1 MARPIARGV
10 LSFGLVAI
18 PVEIHTATKSQ
29 NVSFNLLHAK
39 CGSRI
44 RNQIF
49 CPACKI
55 VVERADLV
63 RGYEVAKGEYVRLTD
78 AELEA
83 LEAEANS
90 AIELKEFIP
99 ISKVDPVYFE
109 HAYYLAPDEGG
120 EKPYR
125 FARRLHGKSR
135 TRGPR
140 RDGEPRQRK
149 TCAHPGGLGRLDYAS
164 DALRE

>member
-1 MARPIARGV
+1 MPLNIRLRRAGLFDSLSRWPIARGV

-78 AELEA
+78 AELES
-83 LEAEANS
+83 LEAEANRN
-90 AIELKEFIP
+90 IELKEFIP
-99 ISKVDPVYFE
+99 IQKIDPF
-109 HAYYLAPDEGG
+109 YLRAQLLP
-120 EKPYR
+120 R
-125 FARRLHGKSR
+125 AR
-135 TRGPR
+135 
-140 RDGEPRQRK
+140 
-149 TCAHPGGLGRLDYAS
+149 
-164 DALRE
+164 